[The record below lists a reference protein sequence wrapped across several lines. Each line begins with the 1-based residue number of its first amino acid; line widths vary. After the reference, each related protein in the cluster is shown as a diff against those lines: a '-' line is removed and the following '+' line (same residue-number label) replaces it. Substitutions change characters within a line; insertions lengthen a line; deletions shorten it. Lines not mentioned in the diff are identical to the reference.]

1 MRIVSWNIRA
11 GGGYRVDGIA
21 RQLLQWQPDVISLN
35 EFRGTPPSTELAG
48 ALSKA
53 GYLYQK
59 SSTDRG
65 NPAKN
70 ALLLASRIPFRTVR
84 RKNMPDNPQRWRLV
98 QLHCEPVLLLGL
110 MHIPNYTSPEL
121 KYPFLDALVTL
132 ARRWR
137 NTPALFIGD
146 TNCGK
151 RGIDEENPN
160 GALFRREHDWMV
172 GMEKTGWVDVF
183 RQLHGDRREYTWY
196 SHKDNGFR
204 LDHAFASKAIA
215 QQAQSVKHV
224 WGGFGLPGERR
235 ESLSDHAALI
245 VDLKMR
251 VP

>member
-172 GMEKTGWVDVF
+172 SMEKTGWVDVF

-196 SHKDNGFR
+196 SPNGRNGFR
-204 LDHAFASKAIA
+204 LDQAFINPTLLTRLHR
-215 QQAQSVKHV
+215 VRHV
-224 WGGFGLPGERR
+224 WAGATKERL
-235 ESLSDHAALI
+235 ETLSDHASI
-245 VDLKMR
+245 VVDFHD
-251 VP
+251 